1 VECNYEIYD
10 KELMSI
16 VRAFEELRAKSE
28 GAANPIQVLSDHKNL
43 EYFMTNKILSRRL
56 V

>member
-1 VECNYEIYD
+1 MECSYEMYH

-16 VRAFEELRAKSE
+16 VRAFEELGANSD
-28 GAANPIQVLSDHKNL
+28 GAANPTQVLLDHKNL
-43 EYFMTNKILSRRL
+43 EYFMTNKILHRRL

>member
-1 VECNYEIYD
+1 MYD

-16 VRAFEELRAKSE
+16 VRAFEELVAKSE
-28 GAANPIQVLSDHKNL
+28 EAANPIQVLLDHKTL
-43 EYFMTNKILSRRL
+43 EYFMMNKILHRRL